1 MQLPTYHNTWVI
13 LPVSYVQST
22 KISAEEICPP
32 FYVVKR
38 GLYTYNINTEKG
50 SRNLN
55 WEKAVEKRRY
65 FYDRAVAHHALFG
78 ILNQFRQC
86 TLHSIKGFWGI
97 LFALGMVVD
106 SAGGVSLADDTF
118 LGVTGSGFVASTA
131 ETSAPVEESPPT
143 AASGHERMLKLLQ
156 QIADAT
162 PDENSFLG
170 DAKARTLS
178 KRLAELPTGT
188 SDRTKWMVYMQLG
201 HELLHLG
208 NELEGIDYLE
218 RALHLTRTQKE
229 AVPVEVL
236 NQTHYRLGVAYM
248 RRGETENCC
257 LRNRPES
264 CILPLRDGGI
274 HTQQESSLKAIAFFS
289 EVLQRTPQQDSLHL
303 AAQWLLNIAYMTIG
317 GYPDRVPKSYLI
329 PPKAFE
335 SEEEIPRFIN
345 IASRLGLD
353 TFDLSGGAIVDDFD
367 NDNYLDIVTSTWDTA
382 GQMRFFRNN
391 QDGTFSDVT
400 KEAGLT
406 GLYSGLNMIHAD
418 YDNDG
423 DADIL
428 VLRGAWMEYQGQHPN
443 SLLRNNGDGT
453 FTDATFDAGLGQVH
467 YPCGSA
473 SWGDYDNDGDLDLYV
488 GNEYSNKMKERGMRA
503 PCQLFRNNGDGTFT
517 DVAAKAGVQ
526 NNRYAKSVI
535 WGDYDGDRWLDLYVS
550 NYKGGNRLYRNN
562 GDGTFTNVARK
573 LKVDLP
579 EVSFPAWFW
588 DFNNDGVL
596 DLYVSAYSANIEHLA
611 ASWLDIPVETEFA
624 RLYRGNGVG
633 GFEEVARQYNL
644 IRPTAPM
651 GSNFGDLDNDGYL
664 DFYLGTG
671 YPDYENIMP
680 NVMCR
685 NQGGKRFADVSA
697 AGGFSHLQKG
707 HGAVFADLDND
718 GDQEIFEQMGGAL
731 PGDAYNN
738 VLYENPGF
746 DNHWIAIR
754 LIGVRSNRSAIGARI
769 CAVIVEN
776 GLTRSIYK
784 HVNSGGTFGAN
795 PLRQTIGLGDASK
808 IERLE
813 IFWPTTD
820 ITQTFRNVSSNQ
832 FIQIVE
838 GEEQY
843 TTITLKTLKLSGDN

>member
-1 MQLPTYHNTWVI
+1 MVKFRYTHNGTVANPGLIDGCDRWLRTAFMPKRMVLVALII
-13 LPVSYVQST
+13 LWTAGVG
-22 KISAEEICPP
+22 AENVCTAADNV
-32 FYVVKR
+32 F
-38 GLYTYNINTEKG
+38 NEKG
-50 SRNLN
+50 S
-55 WEKAVEKRRY
+55 ESE
-65 FYDRAVAHHALFG
+65 
-78 ILNQFRQC
+78 
-86 TLHSIKGFWGI
+86 
-97 LFALGMVVD
+97 
-106 SAGGVSLADDTF
+106 
-118 LGVTGSGFVASTA
+118 ASTA
-131 ETSAPVEESPPT
+131 EASTPVEESPPT
-143 AASGHERMLKLLQ
+143 AASGHERMLRLLQ

-170 DAKARTLS
+170 DAKARAIR
-178 KRLAELPTGT
+178 KRLSELPKGT
-188 SDRTKWMVYMQLG
+188 SDRTKWMAYMQLG

-236 NQTHYRLGVAYM
+236 NHTHYRLGVAYM

-274 HTQQESSLKAIAFFS
+274 HTQQESSHKAIAFFN
-289 EVLQRTPQQDSLHL
+289 EVLQRTAKRDSLHL
-303 AAQWLLNIAYMTIG
+303 GAQWLLNIAYMTIG
-317 GYPDRVPKSYLI
+317 GYPDRVPESYLI
-329 PPKAFE
+329 PQKAFE
-335 SEEEIPRFIN
+335 SEEEIPRFAN
-345 IASRLGLD
+345 VAPRLGLD

-367 NDNYLDIVTSTWDTA
+367 DDDYLDIVTSTWDTV
-382 GQMRFFRNN
+382 GQIRYFRNN
-391 QDGTFSDVT
+391 QDGTFSERTDA
-400 KEAGLT
+400 AGLN
-406 GLYSGLNMIHAD
+406 GLFGGLNMVQAD

-423 DADIL
+423 DTDIL
-428 VLRGAWMEYQGQHPN
+428 VLRGAWIENEGQHPN

-453 FTDATFDAGLGQVH
+453 FTDVTFDAGLGEAH
-467 YPCGSA
+467 YPSGTA
-473 SWGDYDNDGDLDLYV
+473 SWGDYDNDGYLDLYI
-488 GNEYSNKMKERGMRA
+488 GNESSKAIRA

-517 DVAAKAGVQ
+517 DMAAKAGVR
-526 NNRYAKSVI
+526 NYRFSKSAI

-579 EVSFPAWFW
+579 DISFPAWFW
-588 DFNNDGVL
+588 DFDNDGAL

-624 RLYRGNGVG
+624 RLYRGNGDG
-633 GFEEVARQYNL
+633 SFEEVARQYNL

-685 NQGGKRFADVSA
+685 NQGGKRFADVSV

-746 DNHWIAIR
+746 DNHWITVR
-754 LIGVRSNRSAIGARI
+754 LIGVHSNRSAIGARI
-769 CAVIVEN
+769 CAEVFEH
-776 GLTRSIYK
+776 GSTRSIYK

-795 PLRQTIGLGDASK
+795 PLRQTIGLGSASK

-813 IFWPTTD
+813 IFWPTTG
-820 ITQTFRNVSSNQ
+820 ITQTFHNVPSNQ
-832 FIQIVE
+832 FIQIIE
-838 GEEQY
+838 DEEQY
-843 TTITLKTLKLSGDN
+843 TTITLKTLKFSGDD